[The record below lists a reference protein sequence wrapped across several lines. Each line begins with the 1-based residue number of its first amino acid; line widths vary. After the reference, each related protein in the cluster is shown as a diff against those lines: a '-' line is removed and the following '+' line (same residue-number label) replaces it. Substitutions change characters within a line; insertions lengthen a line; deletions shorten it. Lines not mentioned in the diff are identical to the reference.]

1 MSTEA
6 TLQDLRN
13 RHNALQTQLTQMQL
27 QHQTMDALH
36 TQQYHL
42 HIEDSMKALFEVIA
56 YVRKADKTL
65 VEWHHRSAKLKRALR
80 LVGVDRRTSTVIA
93 KKTTKLKARISVVES
108 KFDGANDTV
117 ALGLRATEGLKEEFV
132 EFSTKALDP
141 MARQTIE
148 VREVL
153 DNNHGM
159 IEDRIGEQ
167 RTLHWKAENRVREAS
182 ETLSKTMSEKRSA
195 EGAQVLM
202 TAVSIAL

>member
-1 MSTEA
+1 MSTES

-13 RHNALQTQLTQMQL
+13 RHNVLQTQLTHMQL
-27 QHQTMDALH
+27 QHSTMDALY
-36 TQQYHL
+36 TQQYRQC
-42 HIEDSMKALFEVIA
+42 IEDSMKSLFEVIA

-80 LVGVDRRTSTVIA
+80 LVGVDRRTTTVIA

-117 ALGLRATEGLKEEFV
+117 ALCLSATEGLKEEFV
-132 EFSTKALDP
+132 RFSQSELDP
-141 MARQTIE
+141 MAKQTIV
-148 VREVL
+148 VRKEL
-153 DNNHGM
+153 DCSHEI

-167 RTLHWKAENRVREAS
+167 RQLHWKAKSRVHEAS
-182 ETLSKTMSEKRSA
+182 ETLSKTISERRSA

-202 TAVSIAL
+202 TAVSFLL